1 MNTNESGPQGGIA
14 SRIREARQAAGLTQQ
29 ELAARVGVTRRTVW
43 SWEAGRT
50 RPGQE
55 HLTGITLHC
64 GRAVTE
70 LDGRETREQ
79 ARRSPA
85 RVTMPQEA
93 RMRAVLGVV
102 ARYVAEQGFA
112 PSMQEIME
120 ETGFS
125 SKSVVGYTL
134 DACEETGLIVRGRR
148 MARALG
154 ITATGRAFAE
164 SHLETGGLPVRRERL
179 APSVTGA
186 GTGPDAV
193 IHARRAPSLNARKPP
208 GRR

>member
-29 ELAARVGVTRRTVW
+29 ELAARVGVTRRTVRN
-43 SWEAGRT
+43 WEAGRT

-55 HLTGITLHC
+55 HLTRITLHC
-64 GRAVTE
+64 GAAVTE

-85 RVTMPQEA
+85 RVTMPREA
-93 RMRAVLGVV
+93 RMRAVLGVI

-112 PSMQEIME
+112 PSMQEIMQ

-134 DACEETGLIVRGRR
+134 DACEEAGLIVRGRR

-164 SHLETGGLPVRRERL
+164 ATSETGSLPVRREHL

-186 GTGPDAV
+186 AAGPDAV
-193 IHARRAPSLNARKPP
+193 IHTRRRPSLSSRKPS